1 MASTSPDSISYPT
14 NTSSKKPIEEHI
26 QDTANSIQTAI
37 TDVRGDVDTLLL
49 SKASISHSHA
59 GSDITSGLLGIEQ
72 GGTGAT
78 TGSGLVPVVASS
90 ISVGS
95 GTGSVNASGLITFAG
110 ATSIS
115 VNGIFT
121 STYNNY
127 ELHLYG
133 LYGSVDNQSPFFRYR
148 ASGTDNGSSQYYQ
161 SGSSYQNSNGAVGS
175 WGTGASAQFDFGR
188 WRTNSATSTSER
200 HTIFNPA
207 VAGKQTQLV
216 GSGFWENS
224 SSPYGFT
231 ITGVVNNTTA
241 YDGFSIVAQSGNMT
255 GFIKVYGFR

>member
-1 MASTSPDSISYPT
+1 MATTSPDNISYPVNSDAQKT
-14 NTSSKKPIEEHI
+14 VEQRIK
-26 QDTANSIQTAI
+26 DTATSVQTALN
-37 TDVRGDVDTLLL
+37 T
-49 SKASISHSHA
+49 KAASSHNHA
-59 GSDITSGLLGIEQ
+59 ASNITSGSLDIAR
-72 GGTGAT
+72 GGTGAL
-78 TGSGLVPVVASS
+78 TGSGLVPVIASS
-90 ISVGS
+90 VSVGS
-95 GTGSVNASGLITFAG
+95 GTGSVGADGLVTFAG

-115 VNGIFT
+115 LNGIFT

-148 ASGTDNGSSQYYQ
+148 AAGVDNGSSQYYQ
-161 SGSSYQNSNGAVGS
+161 AGSAYQNSNGGVSS
-175 WGTGASAQFDFGR
+175 WGTGVGAQFDFGR
-188 WRTNSATSTSER
+188 WRTNSATSASER

-207 VAGKQTQLV
+207 VSGKQTQLV

-241 YDGFSIVAQSGNMT
+241 YDGFSIIAQSGNMT
-255 GFIKVYGFR
+255 GFIKIYGYR